1 MAGAGR
7 NMQVGLND
15 TTNNLI
21 AFRWIS
27 AYLTAEVCYLWRSN
41 YLSVYNL
48 HKFRLS
54 KG

>member
-15 TTNNLI
+15 IISNLS

-27 AYLTAEVCYLWRSN
+27 AYFY
-41 YLSVYNL
+41 
-48 HKFRLS
+48 
-54 KG
+54 